1 MSAFNVGKKV
11 SAAVRILQRKRDASA
26 RATHLKA
33 ENWIV
38 QYSTNERK
46 QMSTKTSI
54 KRIALV
60 AAAALTLGGFTAVSA
75 HATASYITVTQSVTH
90 SAAGTGPTATGVIGG
105 QVTFTYEAAD
115 TSTTYVTTDA
125 GGYFN
130 GLPPVSNGSTPAWTN
145 GIDASAGVTYTATA
159 AADLLTVK
167 VSSLVAGTQV
177 VTIKTLNSTTGV
189 ATTAAKITI
198 TWSTTAAAGLTAA
211 NSIMYISSATC
222 PTALGTNTSHA
233 ADVAT
238 AANDSNAITSAYKT
252 QSVYVCISTRDG
264 SGNAIA
270 VKSTSSVLNS
280 FGQSAGGAGN
290 GSVAAAATQQIA
302 MTNPN
307 SVTGTGTFTAI
318 LTDSASNTITL
329 SAPFTY
335 YSTLASL
342 SLVNVG
348 YAAQYAGYGISTTGG
363 GGSASISTIVS
374 TAKSYPGASTSALAL
389 VGVVG
394 KDSSGNIVDLANTT
408 EAALLKSFTVDSDGV
423 AGAPAAKSSDSLGA
437 VAGWSADGAGV
448 DIAGAAYGVNIAYVD
463 CSNSIKGEAITL
475 TANGVTSSAVA
486 VTSNSVTVYCSDNS
500 TKGTVTVTPADSSID
515 ANASTTVQ
523 VSVKDPS
530 GYSVPDGTS
539 VTMSAN
545 QGAGLN
551 TPSTTT
557 VNGAFKYAATLL
569 AGQGSTT
576 VLAVGPKGGSGI
588 ATVSV
593 TGGTADS
600 SSLSLDAANAA
611 TDAANNAYDEAQNAT
626 QAASD
631 ALAAVT
637 ALSAQVGAL
646 IATVKSLAA
655 VVAKIKAKVKA

>member
-1 MSAFNVGKKV
+1 VGKKYPLITYEKALL
-11 SAAVRILQRKRDASA
+11 SQ
-26 RATHLKA
+26 ATGGKFPSVTF
-33 ENWIV
+33 I
-38 QYSTNERK
+38 ERK

-60 AAAALTLGGFTAVSA
+60 AAAALTLGGFSAVSA
-75 HATASYITVTQSVTH
+75 HATASYVTVTQSVTH

-130 GLPPVSNGSTPAWTN
+130 GKPTASSSGTVVYTN
-145 GIDASAGVTYTATA
+145 SIDATSGVTYTAAA

-167 VSSLVAGTQV
+167 VSSQVAGTQV
-177 VTIKTLNSTTGV
+177 VTIKTLATVTGV
-189 ATTAAKITI
+189 ATVVAKVTI
-198 TWSTTAAAGLTAA
+198 TWATSAAAGLTAA
-211 NSIMYISSATC
+211 NSLMYISSTTC
-222 PTALGTNTSHA
+222 SAFLATNTSHA
-233 ADVAT
+233 ADVVT
-238 AANDSNAITSAYKT
+238 AANDANAITSSYKT
-252 QSVYVCISTRDG
+252 GDVHVCISTRDG
-264 SGNAIA
+264 SGSAIA
-270 VKSTSSVLNS
+270 VKTTSTVLNS
-280 FGQSAGGAGN
+280 FGQSASA
-290 GSVAAAATQQIA
+290 SAAAVQDILLS
-302 MTNPN
+302 NPN

-318 LTDSASNTITL
+318 LTDNASNTITL
-329 SAPFTY
+329 TTPFTY

-342 SLVNVG
+342 TLVNIG
-348 YAAQYAGYGISTTGG
+348 YSAQYGGAGAVATGG
-363 GGSASISTIVS
+363 T
-374 TAKSYPGASTSALAL
+374 TAIAAIGTTSKAVPGLSTSALAL

-394 KDSSGNIVDLANTT
+394 KDSNGNIVDLANAT
-408 EAALLKSFTVDSDGV
+408 EAALLKPFTIDSDGV
-423 AGAPAAKSSDSLGA
+423 TGAPSAKSSDSLGA
-437 VAGWSADGAGV
+437 GAGYSTDAAGL
-448 DIAGAAYGVNIAYVD
+448 DISGAVYGTNIAYVD
-463 CSNSIKGEAITL
+463 CANSTKAEKITL
-475 TANGVTSSAVA
+475 TANAVKSDLTTA
-486 VTSNSVTVYCSDNS
+486 VTSNSVTIYCADNS
-500 TKGTVTVTPADSSID
+500 VKGKVTVTPADSAID

-523 VSVKDPS
+523 VSVLDPS
-530 GYSVPDGTS
+530 GYVVPDGTS
-539 VTMSAN
+539 VSMSAN
-545 QGAGLN
+545 QGAGIN

-569 AGQGSTT
+569 AGQGTTT
-576 VLAVGPKGGSGI
+576 VLAVGPKGGSGT

-600 SSLSLDAANAA
+600 SALSLDAANAA